1 MHMHEDGNDFMIV
14 RATVD
19 LGQNLGL
26 RVVAEGVED
35 RETFDRLADF
45 GCDEAQG
52 YYISEPL
59 SIQEF
64 DRWLSVRS
72 PEAIVFEDPGAAEDP
87 PPGRLHV
94 V

>member
-52 YYISEPL
+52 FYISEPL

-72 PEAIVFEDPGAAEDP
+72 PEAHRLRRSRRGRGSAA
-87 PPGRLHV
+87 GRLHV

>member
-1 MHMHEDGNDFMIV
+1 M
-14 RATVD
+14 
-19 LGQNLGL
+19 
-26 RVVAEGVED
+26 ED

-52 YYISEPL
+52 FYISEPL

-72 PEAIVFEDPGAAEDP
+72 PEAIVFENPGVAEDP